1 MLKSRSLVYLA
12 IIVILL
18 IAVFAVY
25 AGVTYPKTALSVPVS
40 FTIGLNV
47 VTREFDVQFLNDKVQ
62 VQVAVESGTS
72 LWNAQI
78 LNQSGV
84 LWGYSAT
91 QGEKTSYQSDWI
103 ELPSGRYNF
112 TFRTLG
118 FGSLSAQVTV
128 TSKGGFW

>member
-1 MLKSRSLVYLA
+1 MLKSRLLVYLA

-25 AGVTYPKTALSVPVS
+25 ASFTYPKTALSVPVS
-40 FTIGLNV
+40 FTIGFDV

-78 LNQSGV
+78 LNQSEV

-91 QGEKTSYQSDWI
+91 QGEQTSYQSDWI

-118 FGSLSAQVTV
+118 FGSLNAQVTV